1 MPKTASPSKK
11 IRPAQSAE
19 ARENQLIDLA
29 YSAAEKQLMD
39 GTASSQVITHFLKLA
54 TEKSKLELEKLR
66 NENELT
72 RAKTE
77 SIQSD
82 KKVEQMYEEAIRAM
96 RTYAG
101 QEEPDDEY

>member
-1 MPKTASPSKK
+1 MAKTASPSKK
-11 IRPAQSAE
+11 IRPALSAE

-29 YSAAEKQLMD
+29 YGAAEKQLMD

>member
-1 MPKTASPSKK
+1 MAKTASSSKK
-11 IRPAQSAE
+11 IRPALSAE

>member
-1 MPKTASPSKK
+1 
-11 IRPAQSAE
+11 
-19 ARENQLIDLA
+19 
-29 YSAAEKQLMD
+29 MD

>member
-1 MPKTASPSKK
+1 MAKTASPSKK
-11 IRPAQSAE
+11 IRPALSAE

-101 QEEPDDEY
+101 QEEPNDEY

>member
-1 MPKTASPSKK
+1 MAKTASPSKK
-11 IRPAQSAE
+11 IRPALSAE

-101 QEEPDDEY
+101 QEEPDDKY